1 MTKFLTVLLAV
12 LVFACWPFFSLADEV
27 TVTKV
32 GHWGSGPYLDVVVV
46 GNYAYAAAGITG
58 IDILDISNP
67 ASPTLVSK
75 YDTSGTAHDVFVNGN
90 FAYVADFAAGLQI
103 IDISN
108 KASPTR
114 VGGYN
119 TSGAASGVFVDGNF
133 AYVADNSGLQII
145 DISNKASPTRVGG
158 YDASG
163 SASDVFVEGNFAYVA
178 ASGLQI
184 IDISNKA
191 SPTRVGGYDTGR
203 YAAKGVFVDGN
214 FAYVATSDRSLQ
226 TNQEGLQIIDISN
239 KASPTRVGHYSHRS
253 NSRDVFVDG
262 NFAYIAN
269 YPGGLQIIDIS
280 NKASPTRVG
289 RYNTGG
295 RAQGVFVDGN
305 FAYVAD
311 SEVGLQIINIS
322 NKASPTRV
330 SGYDTSGYAKGVFVD
345 GNFAY
350 VADANEGLQI
360 IDISNKASPTRV
372 GGYDTSGYAYGV
384 FVDGN
389 FAYVATSGV
398 GLQII
403 DISNKASP
411 TRVGGYDISG
421 YADGGVFVDG
431 NFAYVATSDRDLQI
445 NQEQEGLQIIDI
457 SNKVSPT
464 RVGGYDTGGYAE
476 SVFVDGNFAYVADG
490 ISGLHIIDISNK
502 ASPTRVG
509 RYNSS
514 DYGVFVDGNF
524 AYVAD
529 GRDGLQIIDISNKAS
544 PTRVGGYDTSG
555 PAYGVFVDG
564 NFAYVANTSEGLQ
577 IIDISNKASPTRVG
591 GYDTGRYA
599 EGVFVDGNYI
609 YVADDRNGL
618 VILSMSGDPTVTNEP
633 PIYKSGSATPTTIN
647 SGETIKFETVWHDP
661 ENDFIV
667 GVRVK
672 YCNQGTSN
680 CQTEFLDYIEGSE
693 HPNVRFEKQLKMTE
707 IGTYDYQFFAVDAE
721 PIDNPLHLEEE
732 LEWHGGGTFT
742 VVGASNT
749 ISGFIRTPEGQGV
762 GNIYLCI
769 SGDNSSFV
777 RHCDTRTD
785 ATGQFTI
792 NELPNGNYILLPY
805 PVPTDE
811 FGTPLNFTPPYQQV
825 VSTGSDISG
834 IDFTAEWINND
845 HGNFPAS
852 ATPIAPNSNTE
863 GRLETWVDIDLFRI
877 DIPTNGIL
885 TISTTGDADT
895 YGLLLNSQGE
905 QILSDDESGEGQNF
919 NMSDELNAGTYY
931 IRVSSSDEN
940 PNDYILKTAFT
951 PLQESSCDPDSGIG
965 CIANYS
971 ASEQTAT
978 IPCIAAPDI
987 GTFEAIFALVPSND
1001 PILRLALTSLK
1012 QVSDD
1017 CAGKPSLFLSETLS
1031 LYIPEVE
1038 IPELGISVD
1047 ATLEWLNGTEPQE
1060 FRLQETAPPEENIP
1074 LFEKIKQAIV
1084 DKIGENL
1091 ETSYN
1096 KACFGNLNPTSDDR
1110 CKWLAFFTLG
1120 FDKKGLNL
1128 VGTLYIDLDD
1138 YFGITGEGRGEGNNK
1153 EPWVT
1158 IWIDGSI
1165 GASLAL
1171 SIPFTNFGVVAMD
1184 IKAYDADPRRRLN
1197 FEGVR
1202 IGALGTTAKWDDKFG
1217 LVIDNIGFSTELASV
1232 SLFNFSHNLK
1242 RFEIKKSYLNSL
1254 IKLSM
1259 LIAAAL
1265 ELGLYDAD
1273 LLINA
1278 IVDHVASSMI
1288 DVNTKTG
1295 MMSIKRGSQI
1305 RPFSSSDDGPQSDK
1319 QIDGIIH
1326 SVIGAHKMG
1335 CTPMTAPL
1343 LAPEIVTFMGLF
1355 QTSALNK
1362 VWTVFQ
1368 NNGNETADYF
1378 IEVENEKV
1386 PEGWIVRADDQD
1398 DDLIPLQFDAK
1409 KFNIDSPVPVEK
1421 LFKAPWRIGAKS
1433 EAPDQADVTFKLY
1446 HDTFGSSQ
1454 PLDEITVTLRKVTT
1468 YDGISDPACQ
1478 PPWW

>member
-514 DYGVFVDGNF
+514 DYGVFVDVNF
-524 AYVAD
+524 AYLSD
-529 GRDGLQIIDISNKAS
+529 GIS
-544 PTRVGGYDTSG
+544 
-555 PAYGVFVDG
+555 
-564 NFAYVANTSEGLQ
+564 GLQ

-940 PNDYILKTAFT
+940 PNDYILNTAFT